1 MVTTSVVHSLL
12 VTWADFSRG
21 FKPSH
26 PQTWENSASE
36 PCIMCRSFIIH
47 SADNFTST
55 VAFRGVRRLTCP
67 SQILSQRS
75 TGTLTLSRAAVKTP
89 HRGVWGVRRCGR
101 RELCVV
107 EAHILWYL
115 TDGCEAT
122 GQCTWTHCKDIH
134 YLKPDSQLE
143 QLKGVF
149 GCHGRIYKW
158 VISIFGF
165 GCKRGK
171 KG

>member
-1 MVTTSVVHSLL
+1 MEPNITSYTCGNDVCGSLSTRHVSRFQPRFQTLRYTTTCAGRLSFTQPITSLQL
-12 VTWADFSRG
+12 WHFGGSDVLPA
-21 FKPSH
+21 P
-26 PQTWENSASE
+26 
-36 PCIMCRSFIIH
+36 
-47 SADNFTST
+47 
-55 VAFRGVRRLTCP
+55 
-67 SQILSQRS
+67 QILSQRS